1 MEGKKDRTEANRPPD
16 IPTDCLECRITGFL
30 TLSGV
35 SAYALYL
42 KAQTPLTNP
51 RHRLFYS
58 AFSVTFAGLAI
69 ARVTL

>member
-1 MEGKKDRTEANRPPD
+1 MVEKKERVES
-16 IPTDCLECRITGFL
+16 DCLECRVTGFL

-35 SAYALYL
+35 SGYALYL

-51 RHRLFYS
+51 RHRIFYTAVS
-58 AFSVTFAGLAI
+58 AAFAGLAI